1 MVFDKLRNLLDT
13 KRILY
18 FPGCITRYANPQIVS
33 NYRTILSDL
42 EVNFFMIS
50 ELKCCGKPL
59 LDAGYIDEFKALVKQ
74 NKQILERNKVN
85 AIITE
90 CPGCSL
96 MLNIYYEI
104 DTMHM
109 VEVMD
114 KKISRLSKIKSG
126 DIITYHDSCDM
137 IKLGLINEPRRVL
150 KRAGFEL
157 DEFKENKQ
165 NMFCCGGGGLLRLNS
180 PKLASNIAKER
191 LKGKKKVVTCCPK
204 CYIHLQENS
213 EGKVYELSE
222 LIVKE

>member
-1 MVFDKLRNLLDT
+1 MVFGRLNNILNT

-18 FPGCITRYANPQIVS
+18 FPGCITRYASPNIVS

-42 EVNFFMIS
+42 NINFFMIT

-59 LDAGYIDEFKALVKQ
+59 LDAGYSKEFNEFVSSQKRV
-74 NKQILERNKVN
+74 LEKNNVTC
-85 AIITE
+85 IISE

-96 MLNIYYEI
+96 ILNIYYEI
-104 DTMHM
+104 DTMH
-109 VEVMD
+109 VTELLD
-114 KKISRLSKIKSG
+114 KKISRLSKINSG

-150 KRAGFEL
+150 KKTGFEI

-165 NMFCCGGGGLLRLNS
+165 NMFCCGAGGLLRLNS

-191 LKGKKKVVTCCPK
+191 IKSKKKIVTCCPK
-204 CYIHLQENS
+204 CYIHLKENS